1 MGAYERCLQLP
12 RYCAL
17 QTSLPQP
24 RAANYLETHSWLRAR
39 GNSKAVKLE
48 KKKKKSLWSECDLR
62 VPKGSFHRIISLG
75 NFTREGFHRK
85 RHVSDIRVSPLLN
98 SKSLLWRR
106 GMVEFFNETPIQV
119 LLCFTL

>member
-1 MGAYERCLQLP
+1 MSPA
-12 RYCAL
+12 
-17 QTSLPQP
+17 PQILCILYKHP
-24 RAANYLETHSWLRAR
+24 FHNREQQIIWKLIAGSGLEETP
-39 GNSKAVKLE
+39 KLLNLK

-98 SKSLLWRR
+98 SKSLFWRR
-106 GMVEFFNETPIQV
+106 GMVEFFNETPSQV